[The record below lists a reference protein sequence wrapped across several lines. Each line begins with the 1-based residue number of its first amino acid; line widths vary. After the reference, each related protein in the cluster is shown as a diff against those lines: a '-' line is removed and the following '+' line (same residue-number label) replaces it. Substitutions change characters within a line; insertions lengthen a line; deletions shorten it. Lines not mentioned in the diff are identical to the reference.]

1 MDTTQTIAMI
11 RDIAFL
17 SLVVI
22 LLIIALLLALKIKS
36 LIGAMKQ
43 SARNA
48 NQAMDNIGQTV
59 NQTLPGGGTA
69 AIGALVGLAIVM
81 SIVKRRV
88 RGRG

>member
-1 MDTTQTIAMI
+1 MDTTQTIGMV
-11 RDIAFL
+11 RDIVFL
-17 SLVVI
+17 SLLVI
-22 LLIIALLLALKIKS
+22 VLIIALLLALKIKS

-43 SARNA
+43 SSRSA
-48 NQAMDNIGQTV
+48 NRAMDDIGQNI

-81 SIVKRRV
+81 SIAKRKV